1 MYLKQLLI
9 LNNEEVIREINF
21 HNGLNLIV
29 DETKDSEILTD
40 TGNNVG
46 KTTVLKLI
54 YFCFGGD
61 AKEIYTSAENS
72 KDEYPLVKSFL
83 SDNDIVI
90 KLVLKE
96 NLDVEKSNEII
107 IERNFLKKNKKF
119 RRINGKSYKEKE
131 FKEELRKRI
140 FTDLEAE
147 KPTLKQ
153 LVGHNI
159 RYKDRSITNT
169 IKYLDSFTKD
179 VEYETLYLYL
189 LGCSHLNGQEK
200 EELLTQLSQEKN
212 LRNA

>member
-119 RRINGKSYKEKE
+119 RRINGK
-131 FKEELRKRI
+131 RI
-140 FTDLEAE
+140 
-147 KPTLKQ
+147 
-153 LVGHNI
+153 
-159 RYKDRSITNT
+159 
-169 IKYLDSFTKD
+169 
-179 VEYETLYLYL
+179 
-189 LGCSHLNGQEK
+189 
-200 EELLTQLSQEKN
+200 KN
-212 LRNA
+212 LGE